1 MVKPIAAVVM
11 SSPTRNSARLIAY
24 ALTEKD
30 GQAKGDRFVAAS
42 GINGCIPE
50 FAEGQF
56 RDNRKRWRKD
66 GTRTVKVQWGTDKVT
81 GQPTYRDVTEGAYV
95 QAYHVIQSFARDG
108 AGALDPD
115 DPDDWE
121 EGHRL
126 GQELARSLAGDHRR
140 ALVVTQVDGK
150 TGCVHNHIVIDSIDK
165 ATGKSFASSNVKHSV
180 LSKTHD
186 AVLAAQGY
194 EQRNELTSTGWELK
208 EKSEQRGLDKHQKW
222 SAGASPSEPEP
233 FSFAVLKERIRT
245 ALEATGYTDFDG
257 YAQVLAEVGVVV
269 EQRGEKGRGLTYQ
282 MKRRGADGEYIEP
295 SPSDRRR
302 ASRLGRFAMLDHV
315 EETIQ
320 RNAELA
326 AQAAPKPA
334 MSAAQM
340 RPAMASSLDDALAER
355 RSESAA
361 ALAAQWEQERRAEEM
376 MAEARR
382 AGFEAVMAPAGP
394 SPESAGDGV
403 AVADGSDADGPDAE
417 LADKVVLDAWD
428 LQKWRLRTPD
438 RGAMRS
444 AGMGYAEVD
453 AAIAAWRALDEPKTA
468 WEREREAEQQ
478 RAIETVEDVAEV
490 SAPAAADTT
499 PAPAPATAGS
509 RAEASSTS
517 EVRAAAPYES
527 PLRERRPTRE
537 REVAAW
543 GQMVQIDERWRVQLA
558 AGEPLDGALA
568 KGLRSATLE
577 RYEDALDA
585 SVAFELWRRA
595 AKLAVARRAVEVRQ
609 DKALADAM
617 RAEVAAGDHAW
628 DGEPSTLAELRHEA
642 TRRELTSRE
651 KALKSVHEADLEV
664 NHEDGLER
672 PPNAGGVEG

>member
-81 GQPTYRDVTEGAYV
+81 SQPTYRDVTEGAYV

-180 LSKTHD
+180 LSRTHD

-269 EQRGEKGRGLTYQ
+269 EKRGEKGRGLTYQ
-282 MKRRGADGEYIEP
+282 MKRLGADGEYIEP

-315 EETIQ
+315 EEVIQ
-320 RNAELA
+320 RNAELVK
-326 AQAAPKPA
+326 QAAPTRA
-334 MSAAQM
+334 MTMAQM

-355 RSESAA
+355 RSESAE

-394 SPESAGDGV
+394 SPESADDGV

-438 RGAMRS
+438 RGAMLRD
-444 AGMGYAEVD
+444 GMGYAEVD
-453 AAIAAWRALDEPKTA
+453 AAITAWRALDEPETA
-468 WEREREAEQQ
+468 WEREQA
-478 RAIETVEDVAEV
+478 AGAVEDVAEV
-490 SAPAAADTT
+490 S
-499 PAPAPATAGS
+499 
-509 RAEASSTS
+509 ASSTS

-537 REVAAW
+537 REVPAW
-543 GQMVQIDERWRVQLA
+543 EQMIEIDERWRVQLA

-651 KALKSVHEADLEV
+651 KALKSVREADLEV
-664 NHEDGLER
+664 NHEDGLEC
-672 PPNAGGVEG
+672 PPNAGGVEW